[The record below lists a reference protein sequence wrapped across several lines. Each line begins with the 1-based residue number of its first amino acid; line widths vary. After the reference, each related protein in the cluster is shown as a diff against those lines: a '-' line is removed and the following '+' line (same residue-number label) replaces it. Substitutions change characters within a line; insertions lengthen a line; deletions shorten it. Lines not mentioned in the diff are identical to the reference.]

1 MDIYICIGSACH
13 LKGSYE
19 VIARFEKLIDKHP
32 DKNIVLKSSFCLDN
46 CSEGVSIKIE
56 GTVYSVSIDSVEVF
70 FKEKVLE
77 VI

>member
-46 CSEGVSIKIE
+46 CSEGVSVKIE

>member
-19 VIARFEKLIDKHP
+19 VIERFEKLIDKHP